1 MVVIN
6 LIILTWILLLLASY
20 FIGSIPSGLIVGKS
34 IWHKDLRDYG
44 SGNIGATNAWRV
56 LGKKAG
62 IIVFLMDFLKGAIPV
77 LLAAQFIGTPWSMVI
92 IGVMAIAG
100 HVFSI
105 FTAFQGGKAVATGLG
120 VITVMMPNVA
130 LIVFVIWLVI
140 VMITRYV
147 SLGSIIASILVPI
160 LSVVFE
166 YPMPFMDFGV
176 FTATLIVLRHRPNI
190 KRLLNGTE
198 NKI

>member
-1 MVVIN
+1 MT
-6 LIILTWILLLLASY
+6 ILTWALVLIAAY
-20 FIGSIPSGLIVGKS
+20 FIGSIPSGLIIGKALYNT
-34 IWHKDLRDYG
+34 DLRQCG

-62 IIVFLMDFLKGAIPV
+62 IVVFVMDFLKGVIPV
-77 LLAAQFIGTPWSMVI
+77 LLASYFIGTPWSMVI
-92 IGVMAIAG
+92 VGVMAIAG

-120 VITVMMPNVA
+120 VVTVMMPDIA
-130 LIVFVIWLVI
+130 LIVFVVWLII

-147 SLGSIIASILVPI
+147 SLGSIIASVLVPI
-160 LSVVFE
+160 LSIVFE
-166 YPMPFMDFGV
+166 YPIPFMDFGV

>member
-1 MVVIN
+1 MIVI
-6 LIILTWILLLLASY
+6 TWILVLAASY
-20 FIGSIPSGLIVGKS
+20 IIGSIPNGLIFGKM
-34 IWHKDLRDYG
+34 IWKTDLREHG

-62 IIVFLMDFLKGAIPV
+62 ILIFALDFLKGEIPV
-77 LLAAQFIGTPWSMVI
+77 LLALHFIGTPWSMVVAGI
-92 IGVMAIAG
+92 MAIAG

-120 VITVMMPNVA
+120 VLSVMMPKIA
-130 LIVFVIWLVI
+130 LIVFLVWVAI
-140 VMITRYV
+140 VMATRYV

-160 LSVVFE
+160 LALKFK
-166 YPMPFMDFGV
+166 YPLPFFDFGV
-176 FTATLIVLRHRPNI
+176 FAATLIVLRHRPNI

>member
-1 MVVIN
+1 MSF
-6 LIILTWILLLLASY
+6 IIWILILAASY
-20 FIGSIPSGLIVGKS
+20 FIGSIPNGLIFGKLF
-34 IWHKDLRDYG
+34 WKTDLREHG

-62 IIVFLMDFLKGAIPV
+62 ILIFVLDFLKGVIPV
-77 LLAAQFIGTPWSMVI
+77 LLASHFIGTPWSMVI
-92 IGVMAIAG
+92 AGIMAIAG

-120 VITVMMPNVA
+120 IITVMMPKIA
-130 LIVFVIWLVI
+130 LIVFVVWLAI

-147 SLGSIIASILVPI
+147 SLGSVIASILVPI
-160 LSVVFE
+160 LTVVFE
-166 YPMPFMDFGV
+166 YPLPFFDFGV
-176 FTATLIVLRHRPNI
+176 FTATLIVLRHRPNL

>member
-1 MVVIN
+1 
-6 LIILTWILLLLASY
+6 
-20 FIGSIPSGLIVGKS
+20 
-34 IWHKDLRDYG
+34 
-44 SGNIGATNAWRV
+44 
-56 LGKKAG
+56 
-62 IIVFLMDFLKGAIPV
+62 
-77 LLAAQFIGTPWSMVI
+77 MVI
-92 IGVMAIAG
+92 AGVMAIAG

-120 VITVMMPNVA
+120 VLSVMMPKIA
-130 LIVFVIWLVI
+130 LIVFLVWVAI
-140 VMITRYV
+140 VMATRYV

-160 LSVVFE
+160 LAVKLK
-166 YPMPFMDFGV
+166 YPLPFFDFGV